1 MRTVGRIGGMASHDK
16 QPDRVPLNSEG
27 EEHRYGKPPGPGDWK
42 PIARVVALVVL
53 VVFSL
58 LFFLLNRET
67 VEVSLVVTTVTI
79 PLIWILIGTF
89 LAGAAVMYLLLMLRR
104 RSARKARKS

>member
-1 MRTVGRIGGMASHDK
+1 MRNTDT
-16 QPDRVPLNSEG
+16 
-27 EEHRYGKPPGPGDWK
+27 GDWK
-42 PIARVVALVVL
+42 PIARIVALVVL

>member
-1 MRTVGRIGGMASHDK
+1 MAPDDK
-16 QPDRVPLNSEG
+16 KPERAPVNSEG
-27 EEHRYGKPPGPGDWK
+27 GEHRYGRPPGAREWR
-42 PIARVVALVVL
+42 PIARVVTLLVL
-53 VVFSL
+53 VVFTI

-89 LAGAAVMYLLLMLRR
+89 LLGAAVMYLLMLR
-104 RSARKARKS
+104 RSARKAPKK